1 MCTHIFG
8 WLGSDEWDSHAVCV
22 PKSERKID
30 KIKKKLGE
38 KKVSNRKFCFRP
50 AAMSVLPM
58 FAFLYQFIVF
68 RVDFAC
74 WVTDEKKKRTL
85 HGMHA
90 IKIQRNHLKLI
101 NFLFE
106 MELLTQFT
114 LIPLTISHL
123 FE

>member
-1 MCTHIFG
+1 
-8 WLGSDEWDSHAVCV
+8 
-22 PKSERKID
+22 
-30 KIKKKLGE
+30 
-38 KKVSNRKFCFRP
+38 
-50 AAMSVLPM
+50 
-58 FAFLYQFIVF
+58 
-68 RVDFAC
+68 
-74 WVTDEKKKRTL
+74 
-85 HGMHA
+85 MHA

>member
-1 MCTHIFG
+1 
-8 WLGSDEWDSHAVCV
+8 
-22 PKSERKID
+22 
-30 KIKKKLGE
+30 
-38 KKVSNRKFCFRP
+38 
-50 AAMSVLPM
+50 MSVLPM

-74 WVTDEKKKRTL
+74 LGNRREKKRTL